1 LANRRNRGRDVS
13 GILLLDKGMGLTSN
27 ACLQQV
33 KRLYAAAKAGH
44 TGSLDP
50 LATGVLPLC
59 LGEATKISQ
68 FLLDAD
74 KRYQV
79 TGKLGVVTDTADAE
93 GNIVSESPVPQIST
107 DTIEKLLTQFIGELE
122 QVPPM
127 YSALK
132 HQGTPLYKL
141 ARQGKEVERKARRV
155 TVFSLELLAFSGDSF
170 TLDVH
175 CSKGTYV
182 RTLVDDIGRTL
193 GCGAHV
199 TALRRTQAGSFTEH
213 ACVTIERLLETK
225 ESGGLEALDA
235 LLVPMEAA
243 VESLPEVR
251 LPSVTARF
259 VKQGQAVIVRHLP
272 AEGLVRLY
280 DEEQFFG
287 IGAILDD
294 GRVAPRR
301 LIQGEH

>member
-1 LANRRNRGRDVS
+1 MAKRRNRGREVN
-13 GILLLDKGMGLTSN
+13 GILLLDKSRGMTSN

-33 KRLYAAAKAGH
+33 KRLYSAAKAGH

-74 KRYQV
+74 KRYRV
-79 TGKLGVVTDTADAE
+79 TGKLGVVTDTADSE
-93 GNIVSESPVPQIST
+93 GNIVSESPVPQISL
-107 DTIEKLLTQFIGELE
+107 EAMRSLLTQFVGELE

-141 ARQGKEVERKARRV
+141 ARQGKEVERKARKV
-155 TVFSLELLAFSGDSF
+155 TVYSLEMLALTDDSF

-182 RTLVDDIGRTL
+182 RTLVDDIGQIV

-199 TALRRTQAGSFTEH
+199 TALRRTQAGSFTED
-213 ACVTIERLLETK
+213 ACVTMDTLLETA
-225 ESGGLEALDA
+225 ERGGQEALDA
-235 LLVPMEAA
+235 LLLPMDAA

-251 LPSVTARF
+251 LPSVTAQF
-259 VKQGQAVIVRHLP
+259 VKQGQAVIARHLP
-272 AEGLVRLY
+272 TEGLVRLY

-301 LIQGEH
+301 LIQSGH

>member
-1 LANRRNRGRDVS
+1 LAKRGNRGREIT
-13 GILLLDKGMGLTSN
+13 GIVLLDKGPGLTSN

-33 KRLYAAAKAGH
+33 KRLYGAAKAGH

-74 KRYQV
+74 KRYRV

-93 GNIVSESPVPQIST
+93 GNIVSESPVPPLAAADIAA
-107 DTIEKLLTQFIGELE
+107 LLPAFTGDID

-141 ARQGKEVERKARRV
+141 ARQGKEVERKPRRV
-155 TVFSLELLAFSGDSF
+155 HIYSLELVSLETDSF

-182 RTLVDDIGRTL
+182 RTLVEDIGRRI

-199 TALRRTQAGSFTEH
+199 TVLRRTQSGNFDQNDCITMDA
-213 ACVTIERLLETK
+213 LLETK
-225 ESGGLEALDA
+225 ENGGLEALDA
-235 LLVPMEAA
+235 LLVPADAA
-243 VESLPEVR
+243 VDSLPEVR

-259 VKQGQAVIVRHLP
+259 VKQGQAVIARHLP
-272 AEGLVRLY
+272 TAGLVRLY
-280 DEEQFFG
+280 DEEEFFG

-301 LIQGEH
+301 LIQNDG